1 MENQLELLSHKLGGF
16 LDKLIDKL
24 TSYRLMLYFLLSLAG
39 LAFIGSFLDKVPYSW
54 NEILISV
61 ATLMAICWIAD
72 RLISEFLNIAANNE
86 SSYIT
91 ALILALILPPPKNL
105 HEFALIVAAAI
116 AAIASKYILT
126 LHKSHLFNPAAVGA
140 FVAGEIFH
148 KYPSWWVGTKFMAP
162 LVFLGGILVMRKMKR
177 FTLVA
182 TFMAV
187 YFLYL
192 IFGTSSGGDMHFIW
206 NAFISTPV
214 LFFAYVMLI
223 EPQTSPTTANKYI
236 PYAIL
241 VGVMYSVTKFKLS
254 PEEALLIGGL
264 FTLVFAHSR
273 RYELK
278 FIGRA
283 SEAQNIYS
291 YAFAL
296 PKNLSFMAGQY
307 MEWTL
312 KNRKDDLRGN
322 RRYLTVSS
330 SPTEKGVIFTIKQPE
345 KASAFKQ
352 TLAEFKPGDTIL
364 ASHVAGSFTLPKNP
378 TKKIAF
384 MAGGI
389 GVTPYRSMIK
399 YLLDKNEHRDVVLLY
414 SASSEA
420 ELSFKK
426 IFEQAKNIGLKT
438 SYITDT
444 KIDSQK
450 IQNILPDFKERMF
463 YISGP
468 YAYVQSMRGTLLSMG
483 IKLGNIVTDYFPGY
497 G

>member
-1 MENQLELLSHKLGGF
+1 MGNQLNLVAHKIGG
-16 LDKLIDKL
+16 LVDRLNDKL
-24 TSYRLMLYFLLSLAG
+24 TSYRLMLYFLLTLAG
-39 LAFIGSFLDKVPYSW
+39 WAIIGSFSDKVPYSW

-61 ATLMAICWIAD
+61 VSLMTICWVTD
-72 RLISEFLNIAANNE
+72 KLISKFLKIPVNNE

-91 ALILALILPPPKNL
+91 ALILALILSPPKNI
-105 HEFALIVAAAI
+105 HEFALLAAAAV

-126 LHKSHLFNPAAVGA
+126 LHKSHIFNPAAVGA
-140 FVAGEIFH
+140 FVAGEVFN

-162 LVFLGGILVMRKMKR
+162 LVFIGGILVMRKMKR

-192 IFGTSSGGDMHFIW
+192 IFGTSSGGDLHFLW

-214 LFFAYVMLI
+214 LFFAYIMLI

-241 VGVMYSVTKFKLS
+241 VGLMYSVTKLKLS

-264 FTLVFAHSR
+264 FTLIFAHSR
-273 RYELK
+273 RYELR
-278 FIGRA
+278 FIGRGL
-283 SEAQNIYS
+283 EAENIYS

-312 KNRKDDLRGN
+312 RNKKDDLRGN

-330 SPTEKGVIFTIKQPE
+330 SPTEKGVMFTIKQPE

-364 ASHVAGSFTLPKNP
+364 ASHVAGSFTLPKDP
-378 TKKIAF
+378 AKKIAF

-389 GVTPYRSMIK
+389 GVTPFRSMVK
-399 YLLDKNEHRDVVLLY
+399 YLVDKNESRDVALLY
-414 SASSEA
+414 SASSES
-420 ELSFKK
+420 EFSFQKL
-426 IFEQAKNIGLKT
+426 FEKAKEIGLKT
-438 SYITDT
+438 TYAANSQ
-444 KIDSQK
+444 IDSEK
-450 IQNILPDFKERMF
+450 IKSTIPDFKERIF

-468 YAYVQSMRGTLLSMG
+468 YGFVQAMEKNLLSMG
-483 IKLGNIVTDYFPGY
+483 VGFSNIVTDYFPGY